1 MDVHQVDV
9 VASPQTGDWVDKE
22 TNERITNKGDA
33 LVFVNFVI
41 TNTGD
46 PIDLDSNV
54 VEVSGMYTDWEY
66 VNRMPSI
73 TDDELFKNM
82 RGNSEAADFN
92 AEDPSDYTLG
102 KNETFAYGTNFR
114 YQQNSDI
121 IFSA

>member
-1 MDVHQVDV
+1 
-9 VASPQTGDWVDKE
+9 
-22 TNERITNKGDA
+22 
-33 LVFVNFVI
+33 
-41 TNTGD
+41 
-46 PIDLDSNV
+46 IDLDSNV

-92 AEDPSDYTLG
+92 AADPSDYTLG
-102 KNETFAYGTNFR
+102 TDETFAYGTNFR

-121 IFSA
+121 IFSAQYTPVDESGEQLNVEKSEAKTTIK